1 MAMTCS
7 MVSNSP
13 RKSRSVLDLDLRQ
26 PASIR
31 FLRFSGFA
39 GRHRLTR
46 IQQAEGLRI
55 ILSRMTVF
63 G

>member
-1 MAMTCS
+1 MTCS
-7 MVSNSP
+7 MVSSG
-13 RKSRSVLDLDLRQ
+13 RHKARSVLDLDLRQ
-26 PASIR
+26 AAASR
-31 FLRFSGFA
+31 FLRFSGIA

-55 ILSRMTVF
+55 ILSRMTVI